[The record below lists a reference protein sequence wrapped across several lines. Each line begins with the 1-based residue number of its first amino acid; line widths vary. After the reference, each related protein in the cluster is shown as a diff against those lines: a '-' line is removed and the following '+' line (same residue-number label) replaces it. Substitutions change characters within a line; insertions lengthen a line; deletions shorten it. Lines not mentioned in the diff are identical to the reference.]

1 MDADELGDYL
11 NENAGEHSWFLMSVW
26 AFAPRP
32 ETPPNITVIPAIMP
46 EAVAL
51 KVKLADLEDGRERR
65 VYGEHIVGNAE
76 LRAWRW
82 VAKSVYQSQGGAGVF
97 PWEIIFGTEASQHG

>member
-1 MDADELGDYL
+1 
-11 NENAGEHSWFLMSVW
+11 MSAW

-46 EAVAL
+46 EAVAS

-65 VYGEHIVGNAE
+65 VFGEHIVGDAE
-76 LRAWRW
+76 LKAWRW
-82 VAKSVYQSQGGAGVF
+82 VAKSVYQTQSGGGVF
-97 PWEIIFGTEASQHG
+97 PWEITFGTEASQHG